1 MIPLIRSAYTSYK
14 ASAALMSAKRIHAE
28 GAVDQ

>member
-14 ASAALMSAKRIHAE
+14 ASAALMSAKRIRAE